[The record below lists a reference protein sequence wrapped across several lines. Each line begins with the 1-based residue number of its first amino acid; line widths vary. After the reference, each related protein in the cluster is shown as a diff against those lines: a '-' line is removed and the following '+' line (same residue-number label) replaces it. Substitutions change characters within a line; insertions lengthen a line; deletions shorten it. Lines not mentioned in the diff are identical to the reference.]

1 MFLLCMVKLMV
12 FQNVSPGQEDPSLAL
27 HNAIFCTNEI
37 IALSSSS
44 SSLSSPMRCCHCYCC
59 CCCCCIVHKG
69 KFISGTIYF
78 FPGSDV
84 YCSALFFFIM
94 IPIHSLEPYFVHNQR
109 QCLLGKHTRSSNESM
124 LQKSCCSDFMFFFL
138 CCCCHHRA
146 TAAYLPSILTHNLCV
161 LFGLLKQNTH

>member
-1 MFLLCMVKLMV
+1 MLAQVKRIHLWPYTMQ
-12 FQNVSPGQEDPSLAL
+12 FS
-27 HNAIFCTNEI
+27 NEI
-37 IALSSSS
+37 ISLSSS
-44 SSLSSPMRCCHCYCC
+44 SSLSSSPMRCCYCYCCC

-94 IPIHSLEPYFVHNQR
+94 IPIHSLELYFVRNQR

-124 LQKSCCSDFMFFFL
+124 LQKSCCSDFLFFFSML
-138 CCCCHHRA
+138 L
-146 TAAYLPSILTHNLCV
+146 LPSPRYRC
-161 LFGLLKQNTH
+161 LLAFHSNTQFVCFLWFAQAKHTLNDDI